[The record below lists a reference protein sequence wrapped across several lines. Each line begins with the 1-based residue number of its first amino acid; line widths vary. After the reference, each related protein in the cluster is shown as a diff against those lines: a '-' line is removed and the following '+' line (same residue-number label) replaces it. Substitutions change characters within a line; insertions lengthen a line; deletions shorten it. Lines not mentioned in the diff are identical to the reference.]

1 MASAAAPAPGP
12 APAGRGTA
20 ASTCYKC
27 GQSGHWA
34 RDCRAD
40 PSQRLPY
47 DPNRGAPGQQNQ
59 ANSTQPA
66 DSAQAAQGQQDGQG
80 TAKPK
85 KKAPMRKLTW
95 EQMTSKAGIG
105 FVYATFPAAFR
116 KQFKGRG
123 HETGDLGR
131 LLRMYEGWQRQLFP
145 AAKSFDSFVTDVE
158 RFSSQASVKIE
169 LRDMRKNVL
178 KLAGV
183 GIDSGDRGTLIGSI
197 ARPGGAGKAG
207 RGVDNGADDGGMGLD
222 EDDLLQLQEAPNEED
237 VVPQE
242 MLDVD
247 GSGASSAQRSALAS
261 ATAGSGAATG
271 LDEEELAELMGE
283 AGGEPEGGLDEE
295 ELAEL
300 QDEMFG

>member
-1 MASAAAPAPGP
+1 MRCAVAH
-12 APAGRGTA
+12 R
-20 ASTCYKC
+20 
-27 GQSGHWA
+27 
-34 RDCRAD
+34 
-40 PSQRLPY
+40 PSQ
-47 DPNRGAPGQQNQ
+47 
-59 ANSTQPA
+59 
-66 DSAQAAQGQQDGQG
+66 
-80 TAKPK
+80 
-85 KKAPMRKLTW
+85 
-95 EQMTSKAGIG
+95 
-105 FVYATFPAAFR
+105 
-116 KQFKGRG
+116 
-123 HETGDLGR
+123 
-131 LLRMYEGWQRQLFP
+131 
-145 AAKSFDSFVTDVE
+145 
-158 RFSSQASVKIE
+158 
-169 LRDMRKNVL
+169 
-178 KLAGV
+178 
-183 GIDSGDRGTLIGSI
+183 GTLIGSI

-222 EDDLLQLQEAPNEED
+222 EDDLLQLQEAPNEVQPGRFLPPMAALTSCHDPQQLDINSHEVPFVLSEFQQIVLCRSCQED